1 MVTKVKKNS
10 FFRNYFPFFK
20 NGHEKYVQF
29 RKPIYFLKLEFLT
42 EKICK
47 IMIENHVIKYGLTF
61 VAIKNH
67 SKTPGGRPLPP
78 CFHPVFAI
86 FS

>member
-1 MVTKVKKNS
+1 MVTKAKKNS

-29 RKPIYFLKLEFLT
+29 RKPIYFLKLDFLT

-47 IMIENHVIKYGLTF
+47 ITIKQ
-61 VAIKNH
+61 N
-67 SKTPGGRPLPP
+67 KT
-78 CFHPVFAI
+78 
-86 FS
+86 